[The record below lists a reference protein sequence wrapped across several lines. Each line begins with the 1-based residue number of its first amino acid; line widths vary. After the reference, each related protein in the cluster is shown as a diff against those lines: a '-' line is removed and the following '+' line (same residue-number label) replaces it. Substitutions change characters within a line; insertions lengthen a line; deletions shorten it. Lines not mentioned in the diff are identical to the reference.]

1 MENQH
6 QTRINIQIYGTNAG
20 FPAQMEEKMSGWC
33 EEGVKWGTHG
43 ALIEIF
49 WRWGCRN
56 WEKMDEIQHR
66 WMENQFK
73 IDTLIYGWST
83 GERTKRWMIEGGER
97 GRETLRF
104 KTFWNKRRFFQRKWK
119 KRWVAGLKELGWRDA
134 ETGGWNQ
141 WTEQWT
147 WWHSNTRSI
156 EMEWTE
162 ADRRVCV
169 CVWNKMDVQMHVRVT
184 KGLKNGHKTIDYIT
198 WHRHISR

>member
-1 MENQH
+1 MENQL

-83 GERTKRWMIEGGER
+83 GERMKRWMIEGGKREVN
-97 GRETLRF
+97 GHETLIDLRHF
-104 KTFWNKRRFFQRKWK
+104 GTNTGFSSVNGRKDEWLVWK
-119 KRWVAGLKELGWRDA
+119 NLDGGMQKLVDETNGRNNGRDGTA
-134 ETGGWNQ
+134 ILDQ
-141 WTEQWT
+141 
-147 WWHSNTRSI
+147 
-156 EMEWTE
+156 
-162 ADRRVCV
+162 
-169 CVWNKMDVQMHVRVT
+169 
-184 KGLKNGHKTIDYIT
+184 
-198 WHRHISR
+198 